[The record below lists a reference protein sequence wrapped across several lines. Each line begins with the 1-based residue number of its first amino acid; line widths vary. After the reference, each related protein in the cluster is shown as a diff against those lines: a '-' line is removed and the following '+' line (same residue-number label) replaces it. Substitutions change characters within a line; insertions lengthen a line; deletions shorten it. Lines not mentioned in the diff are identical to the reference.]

1 MRCVVADGDE
11 GGEEEEEEA
20 KDCVCTR
27 VFITSSGKMDAQVIT
42 PAIPPAS
49 NTFAA
54 AIFWDSSASA
64 LLEGLRMRL
73 QIS

>member
-1 MRCVVADGDE
+1 
-11 GGEEEEEEA
+11 
-20 KDCVCTR
+20 
-27 VFITSSGKMDAQVIT
+27 MDAQVIT

-54 AIFWDSSASA
+54 AIFCESSSPA
-64 LLEGLRMRL
+64 LLEGERMRL